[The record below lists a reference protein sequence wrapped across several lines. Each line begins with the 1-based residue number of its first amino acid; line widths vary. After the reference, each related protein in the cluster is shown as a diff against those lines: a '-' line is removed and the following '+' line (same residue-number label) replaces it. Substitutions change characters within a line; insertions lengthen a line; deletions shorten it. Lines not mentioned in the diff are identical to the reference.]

1 LISAICAKAP
11 LFVQFEVWS
20 LRFELLRFLFLGSLS
35 LTDFQRNTAS
45 HVRALRETWLPKVLT
60 VKGRA
65 ELVVQAALA
74 CQALVSKLELS
85 ESAMGV
91 HRGLEDVEDERSSS
105 LRGFG
110 RRMRSRFRL
119 RRRDR

>member
-1 LISAICAKAP
+1 MIQTQNI
-11 LFVQFEVWS
+11 
-20 LRFELLRFLFLGSLS
+20 LS

-45 HVRALRETWLPKVLT
+45 HVRALRETGLPKVLT

-65 ELVVQAALA
+65 ELIVQTAGAY
-74 CQALVSKLELS
+74 QALLSKLELY

-91 HRGLEDVEDERSSS
+91 RRGLEDVARGKSSS
-105 LRGFG
+105 LADFD

-119 RRRDR
+119 RSRAR